1 MRFEHLDLNLLVA
14 LDVLLEEKNI
24 TKSAKRLHLSQSAMS
39 SILGRAR
46 AFFEDDLLVQVG
58 KTMQP
63 TPFALEVQVPITE
76 VLTTIRGGIIGKR
89 FNDPLKSERHFK
101 IVASDYVIQVLFSSI
116 LTELATLAPLLTFEF
131 LSPFSHEVN
140 ILTKGGADLFIAP
153 ESVMLDGYPSSLLMV
168 DELACVVDMDN
179 KLVAGDVISAEQ
191 VGSMGHVSVG
201 FARTSHLSIETW
213 LTETMGGSR
222 KVDIITNDF
231 STMIYTLKGTQ
242 RVAILPK
249 KFANI
254 HAQKH
259 GLKVVSFPFDTP
271 LLVESMMW
279 HPTLDNDPIHR
290 WLREKVIS
298 TAQNL

>member
-24 TKSAKRLHLSQSAMS
+24 TKSAKRLHLSQSATS

-46 AFFEDDLLVQVG
+46 IFFEDDLLVQVG

-63 TPFALEVQVPITE
+63 TPFALELQVPITE
-76 VLTTIRGGIIGKR
+76 VLTTIRGVIIGKR

-116 LTELATLAPLLTFEF
+116 LTELAEQAPGMTFEF
-131 LSPFSHEVN
+131 LSPFSHEAN
-140 ILTKGGADLFIAP
+140 IIIKGGADLFIAP
-153 ESVMLDGYPSSLLMV
+153 EGVMLDNYPSAILMS
-168 DELACVVDMDN
+168 DELACVVDVKN
-179 KLVAGDVISAEQ
+179 ELVSGNVITAEQ

-259 GLKVVSFPFDTP
+259 DLKVVSLPYDTP

-290 WLREKVIS
+290 WLREKIMNA
-298 TAQNL
+298 AQGI